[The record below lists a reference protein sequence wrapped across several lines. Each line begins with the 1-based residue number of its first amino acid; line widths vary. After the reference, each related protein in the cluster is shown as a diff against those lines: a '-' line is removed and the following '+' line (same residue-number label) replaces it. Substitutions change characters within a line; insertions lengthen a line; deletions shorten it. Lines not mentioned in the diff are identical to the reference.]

1 MIFLCVLIFYL
12 CFVFQEI
19 YDHCYNGNASGVN
32 FWAFAGK
39 GRPKNIGKMW
49 KSGDDFIGDPPH
61 EEQGW
66 YSVYDKDFS
75 TIEIIKEFT
84 TKMKYLVK

>member
-1 MIFLCVLIFYL
+1 
-12 CFVFQEI
+12 
-19 YDHCYNGNASGVN
+19 
-32 FWAFAGK
+32 
-39 GRPKNIGKMW
+39 MW